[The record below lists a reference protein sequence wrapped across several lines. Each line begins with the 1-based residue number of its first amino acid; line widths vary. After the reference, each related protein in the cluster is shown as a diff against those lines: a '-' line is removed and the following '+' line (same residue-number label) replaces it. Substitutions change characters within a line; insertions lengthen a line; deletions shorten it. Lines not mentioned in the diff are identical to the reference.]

1 MVSWQSGPMQ
11 EPAKL
16 YSRGFKSHR
25 YLLFCPNN
33 FDHPKRPVYG
43 LFCFG
48 FFQTTHIMKV
58 QHIYTDGSCLGNPGP
73 WWWAYLIT
81 DGDSIIVQNA
91 GPISQTTNNQMELY
105 ACIQAL
111 QYIVDHGLHHS
122 LWVCHTDSRYIQ
134 DWLTYLT
141 RWKQYGWKT
150 RNRQMVKNQMLW
162 KTLDTLCQ
170 QCQLDRQWVKAHH
183 NNEHNNTVDKAA
195 RQESKIAQTNHLYRY
210 DLDKSLQDIVNPD
223 WLFGWPMDTTRI
235 T

>member
-1 MVSWQSGPMQ
+1 MMNIRARQKYHSINKEQIV
-11 EPAKL
+11 
-16 YSRGFKSHR
+16 KSIKYIYKTISNTHGIVAEWSNAGACKA
-25 YLLFCPNN
+25 LQPWVQIPPIPSFCPNN

-43 LFCFG
+43 LFVLV
-48 FFQTTHIMKV
+48 FQTTHIMKV

-150 RNRQMVKNQMLW
+150 RNRQMVKIKCYGRLW
-162 KTLDTLCQ
+162 I
-170 QCQLDRQWVKAHH
+170 H
-183 NNEHNNTVDKAA
+183 
-195 RQESKIAQTNHLYRY
+195 Y
-210 DLDKSLQDIVNPD
+210 VNSVS
-223 WLFGWPMDTTRI
+223 
-235 T
+235 